1 MDINL
6 HPTLLNMI
14 SEFTKNV
21 EEKADAMTVYSG
33 ARRFRTE
40 SDELIKL
47 LNNYLWSRTK
57 NDKKE
62 GN

>member
-1 MDINL
+1 MEVNL

-14 SEFTKNV
+14 SEFTKSV
-21 EEKADAMTVYSG
+21 EEKAAAMTVYSG

-47 LNNYLWSRTK
+47 LNGYLWGRVD

>member
-33 ARRFRTE
+33 ARRFRKE
-40 SDELIKL
+40 GEEVVKL
-47 LNNYLWSRTK
+47 LNGYIWNRT
-57 NDKKE
+57 NDTKKE